1 MDAQELVEL
10 RSAVADVLNRLDALL
25 AAERAQDTR
34 QQQVVLLRAAA
45 ALLSGSRWSRA
56 QQLGRLVRSRL
67 RSPRAPSTEVAR
79 LVDQALALGR
89 LPTSDGRLWEL
100 LPPTRET
107 TGATLPPSPPT
118 GGSLWDD

>member
-1 MDAQELVEL
+1 MSELAALREL
-10 RSAVADVLNRLDALL
+10 LEAALERLRALE

-34 QQQVVLLRAAA
+34 QQQALLLRAAA

>member
-1 MDAQELVEL
+1 MSELAALREL
-10 RSAVADVLNRLDALL
+10 LEAALERLRALE

-56 QQLGRLVRSRL
+56 QQLGRLARSRL
-67 RSPRAPSTEVAR
+67 RSPRGPSTEAAR
-79 LVDQALALGR
+79 LVGQALALGR
-89 LPTSDGRLWEL
+89 LPTSAGRIWEL
-100 LPPTRET
+100 LLPVPREN
-107 TGATLPPSPPT
+107 GCATLASSPPT

>member
-1 MDAQELVEL
+1 MSELAVLREL
-10 RSAVADVLNRLDALL
+10 LADALARVEAL
-25 AAERAQDTR
+25 EAAERAQDTR

-67 RSPRAPSTEVAR
+67 RSPRAPSTETAR

-107 TGATLPPSPPT
+107 TGAMLPPSPPT
-118 GGSLWDD
+118 GGLWTD